1 MDIRRIQNKLDELRQ
16 QMEDRNRQLKLVAPI
31 LGADFSFSDEEII
44 KDLEE
49 KIAKYMEKEFINRME
64 GK

>member
-1 MDIRRIQNKLDELRQ
+1 
-16 QMEDRNRQLKLVAPI
+16 MEDRNRQLKLVAPI

>member
-49 KIAKYMEKEFINRME
+49 KIAKYMSEEIAKEI
-64 GK
+64 GG